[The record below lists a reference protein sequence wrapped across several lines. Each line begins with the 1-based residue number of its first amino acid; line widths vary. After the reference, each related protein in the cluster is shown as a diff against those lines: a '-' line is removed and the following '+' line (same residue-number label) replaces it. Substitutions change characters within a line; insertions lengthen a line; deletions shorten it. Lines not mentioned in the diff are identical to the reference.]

1 MNLLEPPRERLN
13 TEELLN
19 RSKVGNMD
27 DDHTHKQTMIS
38 GISQKDT
45 SGKLPESENGGAP
58 TLLSFIY
65 DDMT

>member
-1 MNLLEPPRERLN
+1 MNLLQPPCERLN
-13 TEELLN
+13 TEELIIK
-19 RSKVGNMD
+19 SKVGNMD
-27 DDHTHKQTMIS
+27 DDHTTKHTMIS

>member
-19 RSKVGNMD
+19 RSKLGHMD
-27 DDHTHKQTMIS
+27 DDHTNKHTMLS
-38 GISQKDT
+38 GASQKDN
-45 SGKLPESENGGAP
+45 SGKPESENGGGP

>member
-1 MNLLEPPRERLN
+1 
-13 TEELLN
+13 
-19 RSKVGNMD
+19 MD
-27 DDHTHKQTMIS
+27 DEHTNKHTMLS
-38 GISQKDT
+38 GISQKDN